1 MNLRKMK
8 KGMIEVYTGDGKGKT
23 TSAIGLAVRAKSHQ
37 LNVCFI
43 YFHKNLKKWNYK
55 EVKILKKIGIDV
67 YSFAKK
73 HPFCDK
79 VDKEKLRK
87 ECLEGIEFI
96 KKIFKEKKYDI
107 VICDEILIS
116 MRDGFLKEEEILKI
130 MEEKPKNIELILTG
144 RGATEKIIERADY
157 VSEIRKIKHP
167 YDKGI
172 KARKG
177 IEY

>member
-1 MNLRKMK
+1 MK
-8 KGMIEVYTGDGKGKT
+8 KGLIEVYTGDGKGKT
-23 TSAIGLAVRAKSHQ
+23 TSAIGLALRAKSHK

-55 EVKILKKIGIDV
+55 EVEILKKNGIDV
-67 YSFAKK
+67 FTFAKK
-73 HPFCDK
+73 HPFCEKTDI
-79 VDKEKLRK
+79 EKLRK
-87 ECLEGIEFI
+87 ECLEGLEFI
-96 KKIFKEKKYDI
+96 KKIFNEKKYDV

-116 MRDGFLKEEEILKI
+116 LRDGFLKEKEIIDI

-144 RGATEKIIERADY
+144 RGATKKIIKKADY
-157 VSEIRKIKHP
+157 VSEIKKIKHP